1 MVMIAPALRPLLA
14 LLLAG
19 PLVLVGLVVA
29 AGPAAAC
36 SCAVTSFK
44 QQVRL
49 ADTIFVGKVQ
59 GSGTPS
65 GADLTYDVVASR
77 VFKGDLESAKVQVTS
92 AADSAGC
99 GIGPVEPG
107 QNWLFLTQEGT
118 TSVCAGTAPATTE
131 VMERAQRRFGIG
143 TRLEPPAPTEAVR
156 TRVETGQPVEL
167 SRLAAPGAALVLLGL
182 LGLAVVSRV
191 GRPH

>member
-1 MVMIAPALRPLLA
+1 MLARALRPLLA

-19 PLVLVGLVVA
+19 PLALAGLVAA

-36 SCAVTSFK
+36 SCAVLTFK
-44 QQVRL
+44 QQVKM
-49 ADTIFVGKVQ
+49 ADTVFVGKVA
-59 GSGTPS
+59 GEGTPS
-65 GADLTYDVVASR
+65 GNDLTYDVVASR
-77 VFKGDLESAKVQVTS
+77 VFKGELEDPRVQVSS
-92 AADSAGC
+92 AADSAAC
-99 GIGPVEPG
+99 GIGPVETG
-107 QNWLFLTQEGT
+107 QNWLFLTTEGT
-118 TSVCAGTAPATTE
+118 TSSCSGSAPASTQ
-131 VMERAQRRFGIG
+131 VMERAQRLFGIG

-156 TRVETGQPVEL
+156 TRVESSPPTEL